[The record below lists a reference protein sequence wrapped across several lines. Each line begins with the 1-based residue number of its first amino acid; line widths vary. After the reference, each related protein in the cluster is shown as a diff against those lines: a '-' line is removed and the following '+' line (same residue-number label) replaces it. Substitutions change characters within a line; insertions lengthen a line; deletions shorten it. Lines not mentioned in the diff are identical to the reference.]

1 MAATGKLTQ
10 KQMEV
15 LSEVRKKAIN
25 MLLACEEFEE
35 GKIDA
40 EDWESRITK
49 KGGGGS
55 GG

>member
-1 MAATGKLTQ
+1 MGISDKLTQ
-10 KQMEV
+10 KQKETLV
-15 LSEVRKKAIN
+15 EVRKKAIN
-25 MLLACEEFEE
+25 MLQACEEFEE

-49 KGGGGS
+49 RAGGGA